1 MTDKPSVFIS
11 YNHGSASL
19 VTELVKRLD
28 DFADVHWDRNV
39 GAWGSF
45 TEFMNTIRNQDFAVL
60 IVSDAYLRSLACQYE
75 VTQLMSV
82 ENWDKKTLFIVE
94 ESAKKIFKSEN
105 WIEYLDYWD
114 SEIQKHEANAAKHP
128 DVEELENELKK
139 RKEIKKRIGTFLQK
153 IADVNIPDMWK
164 AIETVVERLK
174 ISGKKNSADDLENT
188 IFELIKEG
196 KSSVEDL
203 AIATNRSVRTIRRYL
218 KKLIQEEKIQRVGIG
233 SRTRFSV

>member
-1 MTDKPSVFIS
+1 
-11 YNHGSASL
+11 
-19 VTELVKRLD
+19 
-28 DFADVHWDRNV
+28 
-39 GAWGSF
+39 
-45 TEFMNTIRNQDFAVL
+45 
-60 IVSDAYLRSLACQYE
+60 
-75 VTQLMSV
+75 MSV

-128 DVEELENELKK
+128 DVEELKSELKK
-139 RKEIKKRIGTFLQK
+139 RKEIKKRIGAFLQK

-203 AIATNRSVRTIRRYL
+203 AIATNRSVRTIRMYL
-218 KKLIQEEKIQRVGIG
+218 QRLIQEDKIQRVGIG
-233 SRTRFSV
+233 SRARFSA